1 MIDRACDLLKETIV
15 YLGPQLLSPSTEIRD
30 IAKCLDKLTDE
41 CLASKRR
48 PKHLANPTDGNQ
60 TKLMDRLADLLDE
73 IGNIPQSFETNMEQH
88 HQHQR
93 QELTVGIH
101 TILSLPLKFDIN
113 RSVFLLTV
121 MKRNRL
127 VGKIHI
133 KPWTLF
139 GSTKFIQDLGDF
151 CIGNPRKIG
160 RRVVKVNFLN
170 NSSSPS
176 FNFYINFMMN
186 LYNQSTSDTFVSLKM
201 KNAMFQPVVPDL
213 LNYSIWLDSER
224 AEKSCQVGITG
235 IQSSSSRGGNNNR
248 RVTGWQLVF
257 LLRDMSPGHHH
268 QQPKKS
274 LRFGDVVQGIDVVKS
289 LCCSRILSSHFSDGL
304 RLTLEAI

>member
-1 MIDRACDLLKETIV
+1 
-15 YLGPQLLSPSTEIRD
+15 
-30 IAKCLDKLTDE
+30 
-41 CLASKRR
+41 
-48 PKHLANPTDGNQ
+48 
-60 TKLMDRLADLLDE
+60 
-73 IGNIPQSFETNMEQH
+73 
-88 HQHQR
+88 
-93 QELTVGIH
+93 
-101 TILSLPLKFDIN
+101 
-113 RSVFLLTV
+113 
-121 MKRNRL
+121 
-127 VGKIHI
+127 
-133 KPWTLF
+133 
-139 GSTKFIQDLGDF
+139 
-151 CIGNPRKIG
+151 
-160 RRVVKVNFLN
+160 
-170 NSSSPS
+170 
-176 FNFYINFMMN
+176 MN

-248 RVTGWQLVF
+248 RVTGWQFVF

-304 RLTLEAI
+304 RLTLEAIWKKKMIWTFLKNWIFFVFLIYLWFWIFNNFEIILYNLFHWFNYYNREN